1 MIIETNLSWIE
12 RRRMA
17 AARRRDRREARA
29 LFGARPMPT
38 AEEATAADERANDIF
53 QWVALAAFAA
63 ALAAALF
70 VKGGA
75 A

>member
-1 MIIETNLSWIE
+1 MVIRTRLSWME

-38 AEEATAADERANDIF
+38 AAEALSADERANAAF
-53 QWVALAAFAA
+53 LWTALAAFAA
-63 ALAAALF
+63 ALAAAFLE
-70 VKGGA
+70 GGA